1 MGSNEDMMGFD
12 VDIKKRF
19 ANGRGD
25 AFTLDAAFSIPKGKI
40 TVIFGPSGS
49 GKSTILRL
57 LAGLEKGEHGHIL
70 NSGKI
75 WFDSAKGLDL
85 PPKDRRTGFLFQ
97 DLAIFPHMSVMQNI
111 LYVTGKKKLAKA
123 EELLEMTQL
132 SGLRDRRP
140 DELSGGQRQR
150 LAIAR
155 ALAGSPELLLLD
167 EPFSALDRELKKKLC
182 DDLTKLHA
190 SLGFTAVMVTH
201 DMAEAYRLAEHAVIL
216 KEGKVAKEGTPEE
229 VFLGKSLSTRIQLLV
244 RVIAMESDEIHTL
257 LTVEEGLRT
266 FRVFVDNEEAE
277 KIEIGDEVIV
287 AAKAS
292 DALVFKV

>member
-1 MGSNEDMMGFD
+1 MGFD
-12 VDIKKRF
+12 VDIKKSF
-19 ANGRGD
+19 ASGRGKS
-25 AFTLDAAFSIPKGKI
+25 FTLDAAFSIPEGKI

-70 NSGKI
+70 NNGKV
-75 WFDSAKGLDL
+75 WFDSEKELDL
-85 PPKDRRTGFLFQ
+85 PPMDRRTGFLFQ
-97 DLAIFPHMSVMQNI
+97 DLALFPHMSVMQNI
-111 LYVTGKKKLAKA
+111 LYARGKKNRVKA
-123 EELLEMTQL
+123 EELLDMTQL
-132 SGLRDRRP
+132 GGLKDRLP
-140 DELSGGQRQR
+140 AELSGGQRQR
-150 LAIAR
+150 LALAR
-155 ALAGSPELLLLD
+155 ALAGSPDLLLLD
-167 EPFSALDRELKKKLC
+167 EPFSALDREVKKNLY
-182 DDLTKLHA
+182 DELIKLHS
-190 SLGFTAVMVTH
+190 SLEFTAVMVTH

-216 KEGKVAKEGTPEE
+216 KEGRVTKEGSPEE
-229 VFLGKSLSTRIQLLV
+229 VFLGKSLSTRIQLSA

-266 FRVFVDNEEAE
+266 FRVFVDNEEAA

>member
-1 MGSNEDMMGFD
+1 MGFN
-12 VDIKKRF
+12 VDIKKSF
-19 ANGRGD
+19 VNGRGKP
-25 AFTLDAAFSIPKGKI
+25 FTLDAAFSVPKGKI

-70 NSGKI
+70 NSGET
-75 WFDSAKGLDL
+75 WFDSAKRLDL

-97 DLAIFPHMSVMQNI
+97 DLALFPHMSVMQNL
-111 LYVTGKKKLAKA
+111 LYTTGKKNRAKA
-123 EELLEMTQL
+123 EELLEMIQL
-132 SGLRDRRP
+132 SGLKDRSI

-150 LAIAR
+150 LALAR

-167 EPFSALDRELKKKLC
+167 EPFSALDREVKKKLY
-182 DDLTKLHA
+182 DELTKLHS
-190 SLGFTAVMVTH
+190 SLGFTAIMVTH

-216 KEGKVAKEGTPEE
+216 KEGRVTKEGAPEE
-229 VFLGKSLSTRIQLLV
+229 VFLGKSLSTRIQLPAK
-244 RVIAMESDEIHTL
+244 VIAMESDEIHTL

-266 FRVFVDNEEAE
+266 FRVFVDNEEAG

>member
-1 MGSNEDMMGFD
+1 MGPNEDMMGFN
-12 VDIKKRF
+12 VDIKKSF
-19 ANGRGD
+19 PNGRGE

-57 LAGLEKGEHGHIL
+57 LAGLEKAEHGHIL
-70 NSGKI
+70 NGGKT

-97 DLAIFPHMSVMQNI
+97 DLALFPHMNVMQNL
-111 LYVTGKKKLAKA
+111 LYTTGKKNRAKA

-132 SGLRDRRP
+132 SGLKDRRP

-150 LAIAR
+150 LALAR
-155 ALAGSPELLLLD
+155 ALAGSPNLLLLD
-167 EPFSALDRELKKKLC
+167 EPFSALDREVKKKLY
-182 DDLTKLHA
+182 DELTTLHD

-216 KEGKVAKEGTPEE
+216 KEGKVTKEGSPEE
-229 VFLGKSLSTRIQLLV
+229 VFLGKSLSTRIQLPAK
-244 RVIAMESDEIHTL
+244 VIAMESDEIHTL

>member
-1 MGSNEDMMGFD
+1 MGFD
-12 VDIKKRF
+12 VDIKKNF
-19 ANGRGD
+19 ANSRGKT
-25 AFTLDAAFSIPKGKI
+25 FTLDAAFSIPEGKI

-70 NSGKI
+70 NSGKT

-97 DLAIFPHMSVMQNI
+97 DLALFPHMSVMQNL
-111 LYVTGKKKLAKA
+111 LYATGKKNRVKA
-123 EELLEMTQL
+123 EELLDMTQL
-132 SGLRDRRP
+132 GGLKDRLP
-140 DELSGGQRQR
+140 AELSGGQRQR
-150 LAIAR
+150 LALAR
-155 ALAGSPELLLLD
+155 ALAGSPDLLLLD
-167 EPFSALDRELKKKLC
+167 EPFSALDREVKKRLY
-182 DDLTKLHA
+182 DELMKLHN

-216 KEGKVAKEGTPEE
+216 KEGRVAKEGSPEE
-229 VFLGKSLSTRIQLLV
+229 VFLGKSLSTRIQLSA
-244 RVIAMESDEIHTL
+244 RVISMESDEIHTL

-266 FRVFVDNEEAE
+266 FRVFVDNEEAG

>member
-1 MGSNEDMMGFD
+1 MIGFD
-12 VDIKKRF
+12 VDIKKSF
-19 ANGRGD
+19 PKGRGE
-25 AFTLDAAFSIPKGKI
+25 AFSLDAAFSIPEGKI

-57 LAGLEKGEHGHIL
+57 LAGLEKGEHGRIQ
-70 NSGKI
+70 NSGKT

-85 PPKDRRTGFLFQ
+85 SPKDRKTGYLFQ
-97 DLAIFPHMSVMQNI
+97 DLALFPHLSVMQNI
-111 LYVTGKKKLAKA
+111 LYTAGKRNLAKA

-132 SGLRDRRP
+132 GGLKDSSP
-140 DELSGGQRQR
+140 DELSGGERQR
-150 LAIAR
+150 LALAR
-155 ALAGSPELLLLD
+155 ALAGSPDLLLLD
-167 EPFSALDRELKKKLC
+167 EPFSALDRELKKKLY
-182 DDLTKLHA
+182 DELTKLHF

-216 KEGKVAKEGTPEE
+216 NKGRVTKEGPPEE
-229 VFLGKSLSTRIQLLV
+229 VFLGKSLSTRIQLYAQ
-244 RVIAMESDEIHTL
+244 VIAMESDEIHTL
-257 LTVEEGLRT
+257 LTVKEGIRT
-266 FRVFVDNEEAE
+266 FRVFVDNEEAG